1 VDKTRLLRQLPAI
14 DKVLKTQEV
23 AQLKQRWLRTVVD
36 AEVRAVVDEARERIQ
51 AGEEPSEL
59 GASGLARLAAAR
71 VAARLAP
78 GTVRCV
84 NATGVVLH
92 TGLGRAVL
100 PPAAVEAL
108 QREVSG
114 YTVVSVDR
122 KDGARLRR
130 ETTIRKILG
139 ALTGAEHATVVNN
152 NAAAT
157 VIGLNT
163 MAAGTEAIISR
174 GQLVEIGGSFRMPE
188 VFEAAGVKLRE
199 VGATNRTHL
208 NDYRTAIN
216 ENTGLILRVHPSNYR
231 IIGFTHEPGIDELVA
246 LGREHGIPVMDDL
259 GAGALVELPP
269 EPLIGA
275 SLEAGV
281 DLVTCSG
288 DKLIGGPQSGILL
301 GKRDWIDRVRRN
313 PLFRAL
319 RVDKLTL
326 TALEATLRLFLRP
339 EGPGADHPTIAM
351 LKMDPDEIGR
361 RAKALRTRIRKA
373 IPELAVELRQDF
385 SQVGS
390 GSLPGE
396 NLPTTLLT
404 IAHAR
409 IAPSRFARVKD
420 TASTPIYTR
429 IVDDL
434 VCVDPR
440 TLQPGDDKLLIHALK
455 EIS

>member
-1 VDKTRLLRQLPAI
+1 MDKTKLLRQRPAI
-14 DKVLKTQEV
+14 DKVLRTEEV
-23 AQLKQRWLRTVVD
+23 KQLKRRWLPNVVD
-36 AEVRAVVDEARERIQ
+36 AEVRAVVDEARERIH
-51 AGEEPSEL
+51 AGEEPNEL

-78 GTVRCV
+78 GTVACV

-100 PPAAVEAL
+100 PPAALEAL
-108 QREVSG
+108 QREVAG

-122 KDGARLRR
+122 EDGGRLRR
-130 ETTIRKILG
+130 ETTIARILS
-139 ALTGAEHATVVNN
+139 ALTGAEFATVVNN

-157 VIGLNT
+157 VIALTT
-163 MAAGTEAIISR
+163 MAAGREAIISR

-199 VGATNRTHL
+199 VGATNRTYL
-208 NDYRTAIN
+208 KDYAGAIN

-231 IIGFTHEPGIDELVA
+231 VIGFTHEPSIDELVA

-269 EPLIGA
+269 EPVIGA

-288 DKLIGGPQSGILL
+288 DKLVGGPQSGILL
-301 GKRDWIDRVRRN
+301 GKRDWVDRVRRN

-326 TALEATLRLFLRP
+326 IALEATLRLFLRP
-339 EGPGADHPTIAM
+339 EGPGDDHPTIAM
-351 LKMDPDEIGR
+351 LQMSGEKIAR
-361 RAKALRTRIRKA
+361 RAKALRTRIRKTV
-373 IPELAVELRQDF
+373 PGLAVGLVPGF

-390 GSLPGE
+390 GSMPGE

-404 IAHAR
+404 LSHPDV
-409 IAPSRFARVKD
+409 APSRFAQNLRM
-420 TASTPIYTR
+420 ASTPVYTR
-429 IVDDL
+429 IIDDT

-440 TLQPGDDKLLIHALK
+440 TLRPGDDRRLIDVLK
-455 EIS
+455 ELA